1 MSNYF
6 GLGKETN
13 IEMSAEQFKEF
24 NEVLDRPAVANPA
37 LHRLLTEPSAIEL
50 AQSPET
56 KEPKI

>member
-50 AQSPET
+50 ANQ
-56 KEPKI
+56 KRA